1 VTTADEQEHSFWALN
16 LRLKVDSS
24 ALGPKGGKPVL
35 TGSGMQ
41 GDRAS
46 LVFSDPGQIS
56 AFIQSKC

>member
-1 VTTADEQEHSFWALN
+1 MTTADGQERSFWALN
-16 LRLKVDSS
+16 LRLKVDASP
-24 ALGPKGGKPVL
+24 LGPKGGKPVL

-46 LVFSDPGQIS
+46 LVFSDPAQIS

>member
-1 VTTADEQEHSFWALN
+1 
-16 LRLKVDSS
+16 
-24 ALGPKGGKPVL
+24 VL

-46 LVFSDPGQIS
+46 LVFADPAQIS